1 MDRFDRLVFLSDCPK
16 FYKNVIEFIGAMG
29 FHCPDRI
36 SQHFVDLEKP
46 AHLIGYT
53 EQYCLDQIAEAEKT
67 LEGLTAKSVLFT
79 IKRGVVERDER
90 FFETVVSVIKQGQF
104 VSVKTGELVEVPLQV
119 IMKARQATPQ
129 DYKFA
134 HQGVAVK
141 LNNLI
146 RDAFPEDVLDAWDWA
161 NNARFGFR
169 RFGPIGED
177 TIRFALSSLVA
188 SWHRG
193 TGSSLCDASNGHALS
208 RTLNWIGREIRIAH
222 GDLFN
227 VDAILGLG
235 QSASVWA
242 PALAAHLHKGVVTST
257 DGSVQGVLGGVGR
270 LLLLIDAHSNETSL
284 DSLVS
289 DLHSKGWSVV
299 GLVLYNHGQRLVQP
313 AGLRVLAHVLC

>member
-1 MDRFDRLVFLSDCPK
+1 MDKFDRLVFLSDCPK
-16 FYKNVIEFIGAMG
+16 FYKNIIDFMGALG
-29 FHCPDRI
+29 YHCPERI

-53 EQYCLDQIAEAEKT
+53 AQYCLDQIAEGEKSVA
-67 LEGLTAKSVLFT
+67 GLTPKTILFT
-79 IKRGVVERDER
+79 IKRGVVEKDGK
-90 FFETVVSVIKQGQF
+90 FFETVVSAIKQDQF
-104 VSVKTGELVEVPLQV
+104 VSVKTGELVEVPLQ
-119 IMKARQATPQ
+119 IILKARQATPQ

-177 TIRFALSSLVA
+177 TIRFALFSLIA

-193 TGSSLCDASNGHALS
+193 TGSSLCDVSNGHCLS
-208 RTLNWIGREIRIAH
+208 RTLHWIGREIHISL

-227 VDAILGLG
+227 VDAVLGLG

-242 PALAAHLHKGVVTST
+242 SALAVHFHKGVLTSA
-257 DGSVQGVLGGVGR
+257 DGSLQGVHQGVGR
-270 LLLLIDAHSNETSL
+270 LLLLVDASSIQASTDSIVETVHSQ
-284 DSLVS
+284 
-289 DLHSKGWSVV
+289 GWSVV
-299 GLVLYNHGQRLVQP
+299 GVVLYNLGQHFVP
-313 AGLRVLAHVLC
+313 SAASKTRVHVLC